1 MTPDRSFATEVMA
14 MNLVPYM
21 RALQKL
27 DAIFTVTYRLEAV
40 QRGDNGLVAIVGSD
54 YGGVSTGRHVD
65 QVVVNHGNIPLDD
78 LYFELTPPSSNP
90 RLLDHGAFIQGR
102 PQSSKSHKHT

>member
-1 MTPDRSFATEVMA
+1 MTPDRSFAAEVMA

-54 YGGVSTGRHVD
+54 YGGVRKGRDCD
-65 QVVVNHGNIPLDD
+65 QGLGQPGHIPLDD
-78 LYFELTPPSSNP
+78 HYVTLKPQHTTLGFLE
-90 RLLDHGAFIQGR
+90 HGPIPTSER
-102 PQSSKSHKHT
+102 